1 MVMKLFGSP
10 ASPYVRKVLLTAALK
25 GLGPQIQMVAADTN
39 KGDDALNRQNPLGKI
54 PCLVTADG
62 QSIYDSHV
70 VCEYL
75 DSLAA
80 TPVLFPRTGTERW
93 RTLTLAALGDGI
105 LDAALL
111 LVYERRFRPEDKV
124 VQAWVDRQQSRIDRA
139 LDQLEAAPPAMG
151 AAPDY
156 GHVTT
161 AAALGYLD
169 FRHGGKWRTG
179 RPRLVAWLD
188 SFAKAVPAFEA
199 TRPSG

>member
-1 MVMKLFGSP
+1 MPMKLLGSP
-10 ASPYVRKVLLTAALK
+10 ASPYVRKVLLTTAMK
-25 GLGPQIQMVAADTN
+25 GLGDRIAMTAADTN

-54 PCLVTADG
+54 PCLVTEDG

-75 DSLAA
+75 DSLAPS
-80 TPVLFPRTGTERW
+80 PVLFPPTGSSRW

-111 LVYERRFRPEDKV
+111 LVYERRFRPESMV

-139 LDQLEAAPPAMG
+139 LDQLEAAPPVH
-151 AAPDY
+151 AASPDY
-156 GHVTT
+156 GALTI

-169 FRHGGKWRTG
+169 FRHAGAWRKG

-188 SFAKAVPAFEA
+188 AFAKAVPAFEA